1 MRWYG
6 RLRRS
11 GEIAFV
17 RRRGRRL
24 GFETCSVFALED
36 SGPTRVC
43 VTVSKAV
50 GGAVVRNAV
59 RRRIRGALDAQPL
72 PATALRLVFVAKPAA
87 ATSPFSRICGDVAA
101 ALGRPRERSR

>member
-1 MRWYG
+1 VRWYG

-24 GFETCSVFALED
+24 GFETCSVFALD
-36 SGPTRVC
+36 DPGPTRVC
-43 VTVSKAV
+43 VTVAKAV

-72 PATALRLVFVAKPAA
+72 PAKASRLVFVAKPAA
-87 ATSPFSRICGDVAA
+87 ATASFSRICGDVAA
-101 ALGRPRERSR
+101 ALGQAPGRPR